1 MADQKLPSEHFERID
16 EADDN
21 LFYGEPRLVKHIDE
35 PACEALALFFRVALP
50 RGGAIL
56 DLMSS
61 CVSHLPAD
69 VEYSRVCGLGM
80 NQVELE
86 ANPQLSDHL
95 VHDLTVN
102 PTLPFADNEFD
113 ACVINVSVQ
122 YLIHP
127 IQVFGEIARVLNP
140 ESICAVSFSNRCFP
154 TKAVAIW
161 RAMDDR
167 DHGRLVGYYFV
178 ESGGFEAPELTN
190 LSPNSGDSDP
200 LYVVSA
206 RCCGGSAGT

>member
-1 MADQKLPSEHFERID
+1 MADQKLGPEHFERID
-16 EADDN
+16 SSDDT

-35 PACEALALFFRVALP
+35 PACAALALFFRVALP
-50 RGGAIL
+50 KGGAIL

-61 CVSHLPAD
+61 CVSHLPPD
-69 VEYSRVCGLGM
+69 VDYSRVCGLGM

-113 ACVINVSVQ
+113 ACIISVSVQ

-127 IQVFGEIARVLNP
+127 IHVFGEIARVLNP
-140 ESICAVSFSNRCFP
+140 GSVCAVSFSNRCFP

-161 RAMDDR
+161 RTMDDR

-178 ESGGFEAPELTN
+178 ESGGFEEPDFTN
-190 LSPNSGDSDP
+190 LSPKPGQTDP
-200 LYVVSA
+200 LFMVTA
-206 RCCGGSAGT
+206 CTFGG